1 MEDKQS
7 FFSNINKDQNRD
19 GFEQFHK
26 KQSLPPLSSQGTQAQ
41 EQQSSF
47 DSPEELASKMVDE
60 AWEESG
66 KGLLPTFKS
75 LQDRKTTFVF
85 LFGRPGSGKT
95 AIISSLCH
103 FMGTHPSGVL
113 EVRNKRNR
121 EGMFFLKEIFRKGR
135 EGLFLER
142 TARNKITEI
151 DLRYTPKKPKKSMN
165 LTFLE
170 MSGEDLNKV
179 ELKRNRMN
187 GEAQGGLLP
196 DNIDIYLKCP
206 RVKMVFL
213 LVTEQSRVREDDV
226 LMFEFLDYLRKKQKN
241 FRKPKVLLLVS
252 KWDQYGGKYKKD
264 IGAFVSNHMKLT
276 NNLLTQIE
284 GTIAYYTVGDVVE
297 VQHEQ
302 ATESMISQFD
312 ARQADVV
319 KRWLYQAITNRIIPR
334 QGDSWWSRLTNALNG

>member
-7 FFSNINKDQNRD
+7 YFSNKHKDQNSD

-26 KQSLPPLSSQGTQAQ
+26 KQSLPPLSSQNTQAQ
-41 EQQSSF
+41 ERKSSY
-47 DSPEELASKMVDE
+47 DSPEELASSLVDE

-103 FMGTHPSGVL
+103 FMGTHPSGAL
-113 EVRNKRNR
+113 EVRNKNNR

-179 ELKRNRMN
+179 ELKRNRVN

-276 NNLLTQIE
+276 NNLLTQID

-319 KRWLYQAITNRIIPR
+319 KRWLYQAVTNRTIPKN
-334 QGDSWWSRLTNALNG
+334 GDSWWSRLSNALNG